1 MADDMDFV
9 PEMTRAGA
17 DGGWIRPTGDASG
30 EPRWGHPGGLQVG
43 LHPLLGP
50 RGLLRIFTPYL
61 DHPLDRLV
69 NFIAIE
75 PIPEGQTDRALS
87 ELEVSTFDGVRG
99 KRFWSAD
106 DRSDLSPRDPLQ
118 PARGVVETVDGVER
132 LRVFVLIE
140 PFDNGADVA
149 VRLSFRADRPH
160 EVAIATWRNGSS
172 VPLAYCVVTATM
184 GNYARLRNLE
194 LAGRTVSPAELWPG
208 FERTDFTEH
217 ARFPL
222 ADFTRGPDGS
232 ATVSATP
239 DELDH
244 SAARYAP
251 DTNGHWKYEGLRARQ
266 TWRADEP
273 TDDLEV
279 LVNARYAYWASSSPI
294 PGGASFENFELLEPF
309 REGQEFTFAIEPLA
323 G

>member
-1 MADDMDFV
+1 MADDLDSL
-9 PEMTRAGA
+9 PEMTSAGV
-17 DGGWIRPTGDASG
+17 DGRWLRPTGDVPG

-61 DHPLDRLV
+61 DQPTHRML
-69 NFIAIE
+69 NYIAIE
-75 PIPEGQTDRALS
+75 PIAEGETDRALS
-87 ELEVSTFDGVRG
+87 EIEMSTLDEGERG

-106 DRSDLSPRDPLQ
+106 DRSDLTPRDPLQ

-140 PFDNGADVA
+140 PYDNGADVA
-149 VRLSFRADRPH
+149 VRLSFRADRPR
-160 EVAIATWRNGSS
+160 EVAIATWRNGAS
-172 VPLAYCVVTATM
+172 VPLAYVVVTATM
-184 GNYARLRNLE
+184 GNYARLRGLE
-194 LAGRTVSPAELWPG
+194 LADRTVSPAELWPG

-222 ADFTRGPDGS
+222 ADFRRGPDGS

-239 DELDH
+239 DEVDH
-244 SAARYAP
+244 SAAAYAD
-251 DTNGHWKYEGLRARQ
+251 DTNFVWKYEGLRARQ
-266 TWRADEP
+266 FWRADEP

-279 LVNARYAYWASSSPI
+279 LVNARWAYWASASPI
-294 PGGASFENFELLEPF
+294 PGGPSFENFELLEPF
-309 REGQEFTFAIEPLA
+309 RDGQEFTFGVERLD
-323 G
+323 